1 MGDELMDRKGTFTL
15 YDAGL
20 FFVFLLI
27 ASTVL
32 SSVISLSY
40 DVDERMVDGE
50 FCENSRRALLASTIR
65 STSYD
70 CGHGSVIREDMTVRE
85 LLLEELYLME
95 NGITTE
101 NISYHQH
108 IRKLANGFFKN
119 EGWILHAS
127 GNEELI
133 VYKNGLISNTKRMQR
148 RMGDEVRSSSWMG
161 SGYSGEEVQITLYIY
176 DAK

>member
-1 MGDELMDRKGTFTL
+1 MDRKGTFTL
-15 YDAGL
+15 YDAAL

-40 DVDERMVDGE
+40 DADERMVDGE

-65 STSYD
+65 STGYD
-70 CGHGSVIREDMTVRE
+70 CSQRYVVREDMSVRE

-101 NISYHQH
+101 NISYHRDV
-108 IRKLANGFFKN
+108 RKLANGFFEN
-119 EGWILHAS
+119 EEWMLHAS

-133 VYKNGLISNTKRMQR
+133 VCKNVLISNTKRMQR

-176 DAK
+176 DGK